1 MQPRVRFFQ
10 KQIKVES
17 HSSESSQAAVFFGRE
32 TNLGIRVVLKQYKSN
47 LHGIFR
53 EIKIFTE
60 IERNKEESKPNGD
73 GNRQQSQTSSLPN
86 LLCYVIG

>member
-1 MQPRVRFFQ
+1 MQPKVHFFK

-32 TNLGIRVVLKQYKSN
+32 TNLGIRVVLKQYSSN

-60 IERNKEESKPNGD
+60 LERKKED
-73 GNRQQSQTSSLPN
+73 GSNDDLYQ
-86 LLCYVIG
+86 